1 MIVPGFGSPIFS
13 MADLQWIAWALL
25 IGGLLVAGLWA
36 LRARR

>member
-1 MIVPGFGSPIFS
+1 MPGFGAPILS

-25 IGGLLVAGLWA
+25 IGGLLVAVVWA